1 MSLIVVFDPAGS
13 YEELQAAENLPVRL
27 GVMGSLATL
36 GPRSSKLVKS
46 YAVWHS
52 KGLVFYAT
60 LNACPMIYCL

>member
-1 MSLIVVFDPAGS
+1 MIVVIIQAKARPGS
-13 YEELQAAENLPVRL
+13 TIQCEHKKLELA
-27 GVMGSLATL
+27 SLATP

-46 YAVWHS
+46 YVVWHS

>member
-1 MSLIVVFDPAGS
+1 MIVVIIQARPGS
-13 YEELQAAENLPVRL
+13 TIQCEHKKLEL
-27 GVMGSLATL
+27 GSLATL

-46 YAVWHS
+46 YVVWHS